1 MIQKSSGVC
10 GYTTLCF
17 LLNWPFPPC
26 EVWHSSLASRCCSK
40 IDVGWEFR
48 LGQTR
53 SWCVRHSPNN
63 LCSLPESVHK
73 YSLASFDKKT
83 QNDSISESLL
93 KAFFC
98 PCFGWGCWIPSRSII
113 ILKDQRD
120 LPETEVKFCGRTS
133 GCQKWSKLH
142 FQSALSKIV
151 SLITPRVEDD
161 YWSPQMSPG
170 MILINLDSWLKW
182 ACYIYLLHWGG
193 FNLPAFMLA
202 SLMGE
207 KLIWVGKGG
216 APLEGLLRTGRF
228 GWIRG
233 KWRLLF

>member
-73 YSLASFDKKT
+73 YSLASFDKKPKMIAFRRACWKHF
-83 QNDSISESLL
+83 SVLVLVEVVEFHLGLSLSSKISGICPKRRWSFVEEHQVARSGVNYTSSLL
-93 KAFFC
+93 
-98 PCFGWGCWIPSRSII
+98 ISIF
-113 ILKDQRD
+113 
-120 LPETEVKFCGRTS
+120 E
-133 GCQKWSKLH
+133 
-142 FQSALSKIV
+142 
-151 SLITPRVEDD
+151 
-161 YWSPQMSPG
+161 
-170 MILINLDSWLKW
+170 
-182 ACYIYLLHWGG
+182 
-193 FNLPAFMLA
+193 
-202 SLMGE
+202 
-207 KLIWVGKGG
+207 
-216 APLEGLLRTGRF
+216 LLRKDSVFDNAASGR
-228 GWIRG
+228 
-233 KWRLLF
+233 RLLKSPNESWYDFN